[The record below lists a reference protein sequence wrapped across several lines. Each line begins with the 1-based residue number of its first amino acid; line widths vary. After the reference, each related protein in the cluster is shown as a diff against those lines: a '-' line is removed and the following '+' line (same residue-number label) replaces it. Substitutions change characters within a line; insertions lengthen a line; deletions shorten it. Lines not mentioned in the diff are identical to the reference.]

1 MWLQSPRSEAQAH
14 ACLPVCGAP
23 WWVILQHSIML
34 WLFFIVE
41 YGITHFLCTMRVSD
55 VWASSWFCSYL
66 CAKFCFFGSLH
77 WWLVQVNKI
86 AYSINQSLTH
96 SLNHSPNLFDAPGTE
111 LLALRNIC
119 TTVQQLCADA
129 IFHRVIYKPYQGIVI
144 YFFYFIPR
152 WRHCSKYCRG
162 AVTWFNGTLNT
173 WLWLVHWSTSYLEWV
188 SV

>member
-41 YGITHFLCTMRVSD
+41 YGIAHFLCTMRVSD

-96 SLNHSPNLFDAPGTE
+96 SLTQSLTKLIWCPGNRTACASKHLHNSAATLCRCHFPQGHLQAISRNSDLLLLF
-111 LLALRNIC
+111 
-119 TTVQQLCADA
+119 
-129 IFHRVIYKPYQGIVI
+129 Y
-144 YFFYFIPR
+144 
-152 WRHCSKYCRG
+152 S
-162 AVTWFNGTLNT
+162 
-173 WLWLVHWSTSYLEWV
+173 
-188 SV
+188 